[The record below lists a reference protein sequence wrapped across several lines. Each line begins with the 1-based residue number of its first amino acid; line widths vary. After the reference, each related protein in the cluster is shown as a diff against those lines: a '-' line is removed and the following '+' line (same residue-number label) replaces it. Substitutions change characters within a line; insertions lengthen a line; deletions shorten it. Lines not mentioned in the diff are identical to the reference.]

1 MSGLSPND
9 FWDATLDEVI
19 LKYKAKIDELN
30 FFRNGFYLIH
40 CTMSEKPGDKMA
52 LMPLPFDGEGETAED
67 LEAEYNRLKKSG
79 ERLSE

>member
-1 MSGLSPND
+1 MSTAE
-9 FWDATLDEVI
+9 FWSSTLDECI
-19 LKYKAKIDELN
+19 LRYKGKIDELN

-40 CTMSEKPGDKMA
+40 CTMSEKPGDKTA
-52 LMPLPFDGEGETAED
+52 LMPLPFDSEGEPAED